1 MNIFV
6 KLLFLHC
13 LTLLKELI
21 MWIIYALLAALFFG
35 SRGVMYQWTSQ
46 KNLDRNLMLFGVF
59 FVGFIISIIAM
70 LVFEQQWYGWK
81 DISVG
86 LALGFGSFTA
96 NAALHKGFSVGKAS
110 LISILAGL
118 PPLFVVLLAFLFWN
132 ETLTTQ
138 QLIGFIVIFV
148 GLYTIR
154 YSNDISFNN
163 LQGAQWGLLAA
174 LCFALNDLLSK
185 QSTRLDAD
193 MFGTLTLMFGFG
205 SVLFAIS
212 WLKGRKKSM
221 PESIQSTRWS
231 SSKTFCC
238 GLVVG
243 LTNVAGMMAIISA
256 FAIGTTGLVSAISA
270 MNILIILLY
279 SRVVLKESFSR
290 QEVLGLTA
298 ALVGILILRLS
309 Q

>member
-1 MNIFV
+1 
-6 KLLFLHC
+6 
-13 LTLLKELI
+13 
-21 MWIIYALLAALFFG
+21 MWIVYALLAAVFFG
-35 SRGVMYQWTSQ
+35 LRGIMYQWTSR

-59 FVGFIISIIAM
+59 FVGFIVSISSM
-70 LVFEQQWYGWK
+70 LFFNQQWYGWA
-81 DISVG
+81 DVTVG
-86 LALGFGSFTA
+86 LALGFGSFSA
-96 NAALHKGFSVGKAS
+96 NAFLHKGFSVGKAS

-118 PPLFVVLLAFLFWN
+118 PPLFVVLLAYLFWN
-132 ETLTTQ
+132 ETLTSL
-138 QLIGFIVIFV
+138 QLVGFIVIFI

-154 YSNDISFNN
+154 YSNDISFSN

-174 LCFALNDLLSK
+174 LFFALNDLLGK

-193 MFGTLTLMFGFG
+193 MFATLTLMFGFG
-205 SVLFAIS
+205 SALFALS
-212 WLKGRKKSM
+212 WLKGNQVPT
-221 PESIQSTRWS
+221 PEVNQPPRWS
-231 SSKTFCC
+231 NIKTFSC

-243 LTNVAGMMAIISA
+243 LTNVAGMMAILSA

-279 SRVVLKESFSR
+279 SRLFLKESFSR

-298 ALVGILILRLS
+298 ALAGILILRLS

>member
-1 MNIFV
+1 
-6 KLLFLHC
+6 
-13 LTLLKELI
+13 
-21 MWIIYALLAALFFG
+21 
-35 SRGVMYQWTSQ
+35 MYQWTSQ
-46 KNLDRNLMLFGVF
+46 KNLNRNLMLFGVF
-59 FVGFIISIIAM
+59 FVGFVISALAM
-70 LVFEQQWYGWK
+70 YVLGQQWYAWT
-81 DISVG
+81 DICVG
-86 LALGFGSFTA
+86 LALGFGSFAA

-110 LISILAGL
+110 LISILSGL

-154 YSNDISFNN
+154 YSNDISFRN

-174 LCFALNDLLSK
+174 LFFAFNDLLGK

-193 MFGTLTLMFGFG
+193 MFATLTLMFGFG
-205 SVLFAIS
+205 SGLFAFS
-212 WLKGRKKSM
+212 WLKNRQVVAHYDEGTH
-221 PESIQSTRWS
+221 PRWS
-231 SSKTFCC
+231 EMRTFVC
-238 GLVVG
+238 GLAVG
-243 LTNVAGMMAIISA
+243 LTNVAGMMAILSA
-256 FAIGTTGLVSAISA
+256 FALGAAGLVSAVTA

-279 SRVVLKESFSR
+279 SRIFLKESFSR
-290 QEVLGLTA
+290 QEILGLTA